1 MSQKNKQRA
10 RLKAARRVNRQ
21 SAANRQAKKDAA
33 NAYNQRTKRSGP
45 SNNVRKFREDTAG
58 RNARRQ
64 NSVEINKLRGRVG
77 KVKRSIGSLKTKA
90 VKQRE
95 DLAKQ
100 VSKGV
105 RQAAGKFGPGM
116 MLKGAGKS
124 IPHLAAVMD
133 VFKARPVAK
142 ATRDYGD
149 QFKKK
154 KK

>member
-1 MSQKNKQRA
+1 MSQQNKQRA

-33 NAYNQRTKRSGP
+33 KAYNQRTKRSGP
-45 SNNVRKFREDTAG
+45 SNNVRKFREDKAG
-58 RNARRQ
+58 RAARRQ
-64 NSVEINKLRGRVG
+64 NSGEIQRLRGRVG
-77 KVKRSIGSLKTKA
+77 KVKRKIGSLKTKA

-95 DLAKQ
+95 DLAKN

-105 RQAAGKFGPGM
+105 RQAVGRFGPGM
-116 MLKGAGKS
+116 MLKGAGKH
-124 IPHLAAVMD
+124 IPHVAAAMD
-133 VFKARPVAK
+133 VLKARPVAK